1 MDAAKMQAVKVSTVS
16 CCVASEAE
24 VTDAEGSAQASLGS
38 PRVQTCLQSQVGGI
52 SDRNHEEHQG
62 DAKHVDSAAAGC
74 DPVNTW
80 GNRVLPGWG
89 CAAARLE
96 MCCSVATLRIIPC
109 FACAAVIRG
118 GLYWATS
125 VAPKGLEIEV
135 EEKDAQA
142 KQKHTCK

>member
-38 PRVQTCLQSQVGGI
+38 PRFQTCLQSQVGGI

-62 DAKHVDSAAAGC
+62 DAKHVDSAASGC

-96 MCCSVATLRIIPC
+96 MCCNTTDHPLFCLCGCHSWRFVLGNKCRT
-109 FACAAVIRG
+109 
-118 GLYWATS
+118 
-125 VAPKGLEIEV
+125 KGFR
-135 EEKDAQA
+135 
-142 KQKHTCK
+142 H